1 MGRVLECKVCGTYV
15 NNVGDDAA
23 AVTCWECVIE
33 AQRAY
38 DEPIVR
44 KKFAT
49 AQGFPKGWRFMK
61 EFVHADGTVFHR
73 GVEQP
78 KLKGTLEPTTI
89 VVKPKKSK
97 AQKAQEKADAMKRY
111 SELKKQLKKETRKG
125 AIKKIE
131 SELKRLQKQI
141 I

>member
-1 MGRVLECKVCGTYV
+1 V